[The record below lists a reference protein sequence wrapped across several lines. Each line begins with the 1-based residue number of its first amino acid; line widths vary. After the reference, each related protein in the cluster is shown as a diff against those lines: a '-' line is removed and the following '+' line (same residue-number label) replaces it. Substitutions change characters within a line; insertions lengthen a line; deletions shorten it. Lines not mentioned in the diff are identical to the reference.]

1 MPPKPLV
8 DFSLMDLD
16 RVEDDIE
23 GIRKFNQQRFEME
36 MLSGIIKFDLPGG
49 YVVAFRDTSTQD
61 FWVRGHIPGRPLM
74 PGVLICECAA
84 QACSYFYCRS
94 ANQDTK
100 GRFLGF
106 AGLDAVRFRGQVLP
120 GDRLIMVAKVRGDM
134 KARICSFDC
143 QGFVKGHMVFDGT
156 INGVII

>member
-8 DFSLMDLD
+8 DFSQVDLN
-16 RVEDDIE
+16 RIEDDIE

-36 MLSGIIKFDLPGG
+36 KLSGIIKYDPAGG
-49 YVVAFRDTSTQD
+49 YVVAFRDASMQD

-84 QACSYFYCRS
+84 QACSYFYGRS
-94 ANQDTK
+94 ASPDQR

-106 AGLDAVRFRGQVLP
+106 AGLDGVRFRGQVLP
-120 GDRLIMVAKVRGDM
+120 GDRLIMVAKMRG
-134 KARICSFDC
+134 ARSRMSSFDC
-143 QGFVKGHMVFDGT
+143 QGFVKERMVFEGT
-156 INGVII
+156 INGIII

>member
-8 DFSLMDLD
+8 DFSRIDLN
-16 RVEDDIE
+16 RIEDDIE

-36 MLSGIIKFDLPGG
+36 MLSGIIKYDPAGG
-49 YVVAFRDTSTQD
+49 YVVAFRDASMQD

-84 QACSYFYCRS
+84 QSCSYFYGRG
-94 ANQDTK
+94 ANPDTK

-120 GDRLIMVAKVRGDM
+120 GDRLIMVAKLREV
-134 KARICSFDC
+134 KSRISSFDC
-143 QGFVKGHMVFDGT
+143 QGFVQGRMVFEGT
-156 INGVII
+156 INGIII